1 MTPFTIGSLSRDTG
15 CNIETIRYYERIGLM
30 PKPPRSKGWN
40 RLYEKDHL
48 KRLSFIR
55 RSRDLGFTLEEVR
68 GLLRMIDG
76 HDYTCVEVKVLTL
89 NHLQE
94 VQQKIADLRRLER
107 VLKTMA
113 AECEGGNVPD
123 CPIIDA
129 LYR

>member
-30 PKPPRSKGWN
+30 PKPPRSKGGH

-55 RSRDLGFTLEEVR
+55 RTRDLGFTLEEVR

-94 VQQKIADLRRLER
+94 VQQKIADLRRLEK

>member
-30 PKPPRSKGWN
+30 PKPPRSKGGH

>member
-30 PKPPRSKGWN
+30 PKPPRSKGGH

-76 HDYTCVEVKVLTL
+76 HDYTCDEVKVLTL

-94 VQQKIADLRRLER
+94 VHQKIADLRRLET

-113 AECEGGNVPD
+113 AECEGGNIPD

>member
-30 PKPPRSKGWN
+30 PKPPRSKGGH

-76 HDYTCVEVKVLTL
+76 HDYTCDEVKVLTL

-107 VLKTMA
+107 VLRTMA

>member
-30 PKPPRSKGWN
+30 PKPPRSKGGH

-76 HDYTCVEVKVLTL
+76 HDYTCDEVKVLTL

-94 VQQKIADLRRLER
+94 VQQKITDLRRLER

-129 LYR
+129 LHR

>member
-30 PKPPRSKGWN
+30 PKPPRSKGGH

-76 HDYTCVEVKVLTL
+76 HDYTCDQVKVLTL

>member
-30 PKPPRSKGWN
+30 PKPPRSKGGH

-55 RSRDLGFTLEEVR
+55 RTRDLGFTLEEVR

-76 HDYTCVEVKVLTL
+76 HDYTCDEVKVLTL
-89 NHLQE
+89 DHLQE

-107 VLKTMA
+107 VLRTMA